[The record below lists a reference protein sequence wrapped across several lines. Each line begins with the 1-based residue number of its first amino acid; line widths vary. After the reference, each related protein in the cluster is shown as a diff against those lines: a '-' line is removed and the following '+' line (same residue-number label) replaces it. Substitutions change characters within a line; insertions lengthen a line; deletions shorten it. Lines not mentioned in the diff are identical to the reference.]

1 MKSSISH
8 IPRRP
13 EKVNLQLQTMLP
25 KFLVQAR
32 SSCLRHPK
40 PKGGPLPTLYQCEA
54 RSKASGAGK
63 WGNSR
68 FSSRYWL
75 MEERVSCGS
84 NLDGNV
90 FLFLFHLYFYFLF
103 WFDFLHSVH
112 PSSFCYEV
120 LKKGEIFPQCL
131 GNVTFLT
138 KCGWFEGFS
147 FCLMYFLS
155 LD

>member
-1 MKSSISH
+1 M
-8 IPRRP
+8 
-13 EKVNLQLQTMLP
+13 NLQLQTILP

-32 SSCLRHPK
+32 SPCLRHPK

-54 RSKASGAGK
+54 RPKASGAEK

-90 FLFLFHLYFYFLF
+90 FLFLFHLYFFF
-103 WFDFLHSVH
+103 FFDLIFFI
-112 PSSFCYEV
+112 PSILRLFCYEV

-138 KCGWFEGFS
+138 KCGWFRGIQFLPDVFS
-147 FCLMYFLS
+147 VNGLITCFCLEM
-155 LD
+155 